1 MKKTLVI
8 FTLVAATLAFGVLPS
23 FAQITPGTV
32 PGPIVETTGPTT
44 ITGWVDV
51 LLTVVRWIYTLIFV
65 LAVLFILIAAYYF
78 ITSGGD
84 SEKTGKAKSM
94 LLYAIIGIAVALLS
108 YAIVTLVRN
117 SLASGLSA

>member
-1 MKKTLVI
+1 MKKSLIVFSI
-8 FTLVAATLAFGVLPS
+8 VAAALAFGILPS
-23 FAQITPGTV
+23 FAQVVPGQI

-51 LLTVVRWIYTLIFV
+51 LLTVVQWIYTLIFI
-65 LAVLFILIAAYYF
+65 LAVLFILIAAFYF

-108 YAIVTLVRN
+108 FAIVSLVRN
-117 SLASGLSA
+117 SLATGLTA